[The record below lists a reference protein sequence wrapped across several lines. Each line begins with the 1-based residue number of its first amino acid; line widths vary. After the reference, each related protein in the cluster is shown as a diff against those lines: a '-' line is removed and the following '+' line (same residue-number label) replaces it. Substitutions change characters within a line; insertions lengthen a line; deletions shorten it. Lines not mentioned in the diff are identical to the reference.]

1 MGKSTKK
8 SASKVT
14 EAIQIGARAIKENS
28 TSVDE
33 GQRCLEELDS
43 SIAMQEVDNVLGIA
57 LMRMTYHKTYIKEC
71 SSSSMEL
78 AATVMVNG
86 ATLATLLGKWPFLPE
101 VETKF
106 PL

>member
-1 MGKSTKK
+1 MGKSSKK

-14 EAIQIGARAIKENS
+14 EAIQIGARATKENS

-33 GQRCLEELDS
+33 VQCCLEELDS
-43 SIAMQEVDNVLGIA
+43 SIAMQEI
-57 LMRMTYHKTYIKEC
+57 IKEC
-71 SSSSMEL
+71 SSPSMEL

-86 ATLATLLGKWPFLPE
+86 ATLATLLGKWPFLLE

>member
-1 MGKSTKK
+1 MGKYSKK

-33 GQRCLEELDS
+33 QLDS
-43 SIAMQEVDNVLGIA
+43 SIAMQEVDNVLA
-57 LMRMTYHKTYIKEC
+57 RYIKEC
-71 SSSSMEL
+71 SSPSMEL
-78 AATVMVNG
+78 AATIMVNG

>member
-1 MGKSTKK
+1 MFPGKFNFLFI
-8 SASKVT
+8 SKLT
-14 EAIQIGARAIKENS
+14 FSHLFKLHILNITFMIFEFPR
-28 TSVDE
+28 
-33 GQRCLEELDS
+33 
-43 SIAMQEVDNVLGIA
+43 
-57 LMRMTYHKTYIKEC
+57 YIKEC
-71 SSSSMEL
+71 SSPSMEL